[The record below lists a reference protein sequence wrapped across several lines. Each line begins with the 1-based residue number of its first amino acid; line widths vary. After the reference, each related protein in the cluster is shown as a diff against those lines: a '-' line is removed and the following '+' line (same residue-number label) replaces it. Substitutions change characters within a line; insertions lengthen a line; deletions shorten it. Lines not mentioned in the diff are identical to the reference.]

1 MPHFLKQ
8 NIFEIQQCNLVSALS
23 GSFVEEERG
32 ALLALFSYS
41 AIVQLIFNVNRL
53 LD

>member
-8 NIFEIQQCNLVSALS
+8 NIFEIQQCNLVSTLS

-32 ALLALFSYS
+32 ETFLKKAKLRRTPSK
-41 AIVQLIFNVNRL
+41 
-53 LD
+53 

>member
-32 ALLALFSYS
+32 ETFLKKAKLRTPSK
-41 AIVQLIFNVNRL
+41 
-53 LD
+53 